1 MGSRLLP
8 LSLAL
13 GAFTADAAG
22 FHHIASY
29 LVLLAVVGAS
39 AAAFV
44 GVGEWLA
51 GEGGPASA
59 GGASAA
65 AFVGVGEWLE
75 GKGGLVRAGSTTL
88 ALVLLLLGSAVRS
101 VAPEGAHVPV
111 LAVSTLVLAGLVYA
125 LPLLV
130 WLVEPVAPK
139 ALPRLRTDP

>member
-29 LVLLAVVGAS
+29 LVLLAVVGAA

-51 GEGGPASA
+51 GEGGGGWGVARGEGRARSRRLDDAGARSAPAGVSRPERRA
-59 GGASAA
+59 GGCP
-65 AFVGVGEWLE
+65 
-75 GKGGLVRAGSTTL
+75 RA
-88 ALVLLLLGSAVRS
+88 
-101 VAPEGAHVPV
+101 
-111 LAVSTLVLAGLVYA
+111 
-125 LPLLV
+125 
-130 WLVEPVAPK
+130 
-139 ALPRLRTDP
+139 RLRGVDPRP